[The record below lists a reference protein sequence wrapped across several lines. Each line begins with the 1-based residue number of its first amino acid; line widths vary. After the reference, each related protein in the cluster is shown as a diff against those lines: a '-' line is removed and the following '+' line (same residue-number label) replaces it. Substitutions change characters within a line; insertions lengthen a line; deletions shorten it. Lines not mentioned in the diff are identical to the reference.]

1 MFNIVIS
8 ILNRLS
14 TILAL
19 KALPNEAVLEAY
31 MRNVFRAIFFLVLG
45 SILVGA
51 IIVALLCIVYDQ
63 MVNYG
68 YSKLNA
74 EIITIAIAFIIM
86 VISFVQSCR
95 CINNKSCKKVISTN
109 IIDEKLDYIKDL
121 ASGTITGF
129 IEGLKSKPKKPY
141 R

>member
-31 MRNVFRAIFFLVLG
+31 MRNVFRAIFFLILG

-51 IIVALLCIVYDQ
+51 IIVALLYMAYDQ

-68 YSKLNA
+68 YPKLNA

-86 VISFVQSCR
+86 IISFVQSCR
-95 CINNKSCKKVISTN
+95 FINSKSCKKVISTN
-109 IIDEKLDYIKDL
+109 IIDEKLDYIKDI
-121 ASGTITGF
+121 ASEAITGF
-129 IEGLKSKPKKPY
+129 IEGLGTKPQKRK
-141 R
+141 